1 MQIGNKNV
9 ELIWPGLFDATP
21 AILLFVVMPCFLIYG
36 LFKYSSA
43 SKLRKKAYIPLCI
56 LGPFLIFGLIPL
68 AIALSG
74 FYQVSDGV
82 NVAGVFERYCSL
94 STIFGIYSNYVWT
107 LLASFVIYGIYNHL
121 RKTTQKKEEK

>member
-9 ELIWPGLFDATP
+9 ELVWPGLFDAAP
-21 AILLFVVMPCFLIYG
+21 AILLFVVMPSFLIYG

-43 SKLRKKAYIPLCI
+43 SKLRKVAYIPLCI
-56 LGPFLIFGLIPL
+56 LGPFLISGLIPL

-82 NVAGVFERYCSL
+82 KVAGVFERYSSL

-107 LLASFVIYGIYNHL
+107 LFASFVVYGIYNHL
-121 RKTTQKKEEK
+121 KKSTPKKEEK